1 MLPWSSVRG
10 KCFMELKN
18 LISDGEKVQIYE
30 SDGKCIKV
38 FKDENEPK
46 SVVMYEALA
55 HARVEETG
63 LARIPALQSVEQ
75 INGKWCMIYDFVE
88 GRTLDELIRENPAM
102 KLDFLGRMADLHL
115 EVNSLSCVK
124 MSSQLDYFKRSVQG
138 LDMIDDVKKH
148 ELLTLLGKLPTQKK
162 LCHGEFTT
170 DNIIVGDNGEMYV
183 VDWLRAKQGTP
194 AADVAKTYLDF
205 CLRHR
210 TESAEQYLKIY
221 CKKAGI
227 EPNAVYDWLPIVA
240 ASQLKFR
247 LPAERELLL
256 TWIDVVDY

>member
-1 MLPWSSVRG
+1 
-10 KCFMELKN
+10 MELTN
-18 LISDGEKVQIYE
+18 LISDGEKVQVYKD
-30 SDGKCIKV
+30 DGKCIKV
-38 FKDENEPK
+38 FKDANEPK

-63 LARIPALQSVEQ
+63 FARIPKLLGARQLDD
-75 INGKWCMIYDFVE
+75 KWCIEYEFIE
-88 GRTLDELIRENPAM
+88 GRSLRTLINENPEM
-102 KLDFLGRMADLHL
+102 KLDFLERMADIHL
-115 EVNSLSCVK
+115 EVNSLPCVK
-124 MSSQLDYFKRSVQG
+124 MSSQQDYFMRSIKQ

-162 LCHGEFTT
+162 LCHGDFIPE
-170 DNIIVGDNGEMYV
+170 NIIVGDNGSMYI

-194 AADVAKTYLDF
+194 AADVARTYLDL
-205 CLRHR
+205 CMQHR
-210 TESAEQYLKIY
+210 TESAEQYLKLY

-227 EPNAVYDWLPIVA
+227 ENNAVYDWLPIVA

-247 LPAERELLL
+247 QPKERELLL